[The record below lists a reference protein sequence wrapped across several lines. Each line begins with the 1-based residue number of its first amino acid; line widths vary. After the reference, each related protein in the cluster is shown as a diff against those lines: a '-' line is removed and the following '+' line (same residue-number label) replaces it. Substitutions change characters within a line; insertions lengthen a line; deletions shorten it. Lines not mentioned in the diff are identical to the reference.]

1 MANYT
6 EHYHLHQWEPEDSF
20 LRTDFN
26 EDLATLDA
34 ALKQLDTD
42 LGALVVFGS
51 YTGDDAE
58 ARDISLG
65 FAPAA
70 VYVCTSSGTA
80 GTVEAYQYS
89 YGGLAFSGRPV
100 TNSGGNVLAL
110 TASGFHLSTP
120 STNARANRSGQV
132 YYYAALRK

>member
-51 YTGDDAE
+51 YTGDDTE
-58 ARDISLG
+58 ERDINLG

-70 VYVCTSSGTA
+70 VYSCTDSGIA
-80 GTVEAYQYS
+80 GTVESYHYT

-100 TNSGGNVLAL
+100 TSSKESVIAL
-110 TASGFHLSTP
+110 TASGFHISTP
-120 STNARANRSGQV
+120 HSDARANRSGQT
-132 YYYAALRK
+132 YHYAALRK

>member
-51 YTGDDAE
+51 YTGDGSE
-58 ARDISLG
+58 ERDIDLG

-70 VYVCTSSGTA
+70 LYSCTSSGVPGTLTA
-80 GTVEAYQYS
+80 HYQT
-89 YGGLAFSGRPV
+89 YGGLTFPGRPV
-100 TNSGGNVLAL
+100 TNSSAVITL
-110 TASGFHLSTP
+110 TDSGFHISTP
-120 STNARANRSGQV
+120 HTDARANRSGLT